1 MSIIKDLYFEQTN
14 LVVDAT
20 CDLSLADDKMM
31 KLNDNFH
38 ESIKKRIWM
47 INGSKHNPNVMADW
61 MRTMITKVAGPQFEL
76 AIDLAMGRR
85 DALLSS
91 AEQIEKLNIQN
102 IKDKAVTMKP

>member
-1 MSIIKDLYFEQTN
+1 MSLIKDLYFEQTN

-20 CDLSLADDKMM
+20 CDPSLADAKMM

-47 INGSKHNPNVMADW
+47 INGSKHKPNVMADL

-76 AIDLAMGRR
+76 AIDLAMGRK

-91 AEQIEKLNIQN
+91 SEQIESFNTKHQGQRGY
-102 IKDKAVTMKP
+102 D